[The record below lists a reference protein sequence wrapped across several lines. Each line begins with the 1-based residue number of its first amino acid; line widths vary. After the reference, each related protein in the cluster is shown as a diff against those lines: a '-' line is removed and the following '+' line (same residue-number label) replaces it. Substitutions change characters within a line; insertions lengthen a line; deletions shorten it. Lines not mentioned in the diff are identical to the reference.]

1 MKNIFKIFIAIVAVS
16 LVLTAFTGCD
26 FLNSLSGDTEDYT
39 LTKGYTYHD
48 TDEVTQVSLIHSG
61 QTDGFKYKL
70 YSDHVEITGYT
81 GAETDVEIPSTIEE
95 TPVTEIAKN
104 AFHQSGITSVK
115 IPDTVT
121 EIREAAF
128 YDSKSLLEVTFGKGV
143 LTVGKYAFFGCDNLS
158 SVYLNDGLKSIKE
171 YAFNSCFSIDSIV
184 IPDSVEEIGDHAFYL
199 CRAMFKIY
207 IPETVTNF
215 GEDVFV
221 RCHENFKIY
230 APANSA
236 AQAYAQEN
244 STLYIE
250 CNNYLEESYNSDVND
265 TSASLGD
272 DHDHGDGD
280 HDDEET
286 TDTTTASG
294 ATETTT
300 SVQESTT
307 AQTTVA

>member
-1 MKNIFKIFIAIVAVS
+1 MKTAFKICTLIVAVT
-16 LVLTAFTGCD
+16 LVLTAFSGCD
-26 FLNSLSGDTEDYT
+26 FWNDIKSQISGDTEDYT

-48 TDEVTQVSLIHSG
+48 TDDVTKVSLIHSG
-61 QTDGFKYKL
+61 QINGFKYKL

-81 GAETDVEIPSTIEE
+81 GAETDIEIPSTIEE

-143 LTVGKYAFFGCDNLS
+143 LTVGKYAFFGCDKLS
-158 SVYLNDGLKSIKE
+158 SVYLNDGLKVIKE
-171 YAFNSCFSIDSIV
+171 YAFNSCSSIDSIV

-199 CRAMFKIY
+199 CRAMFKVFV
-207 IPETVTNF
+207 PENVTKF

-230 APANSA
+230 APINST
-236 AQAYAQEN
+236 AQAYAQDN
-244 STLYIE
+244 SILYVE
-250 CNNYLEESYNSDVND
+250 CYSYLEESYNSDTND
-265 TSASLGD
+265 ADVSY
-272 DHDHGDGD
+272 
-280 HDDEET
+280 DDEHGHGNT
-286 TDTTTASG
+286 TDTTDPAG
-294 ATETTT
+294 TTDNT
-300 SVQESTT
+300 TVNTQESTT